1 MVHHNQMT
9 DGDELPHIKF
19 VYYAHHNTPM
29 SAWATDFV
37 CRCASHY
44 SLEHYQQKKRERRKI
59 PYFDYRHRHYILLQ
73 NVIISRIMRKVS
85 ITEKVFLLLLG
96 RRLSFGIRR
105 GSLCVC
111 ALTMAVRRVRLGNE
125 VYTEFV
131 VVAGL
136 TD

>member
-1 MVHHNQMT
+1 
-9 DGDELPHIKF
+9 
-19 VYYAHHNTPM
+19 
-29 SAWATDFV
+29 
-37 CRCASHY
+37 
-44 SLEHYQQKKRERRKI
+44 
-59 PYFDYRHRHYILLQ
+59 
-73 NVIISRIMRKVS
+73 MRKVS